1 MASTEVLDNIELRKI
16 ERLYRMG
23 KLCGKIK
30 QKIIVQK
37 NVQKFLWYKNEQK
50 FFLRTY
56 LYIAATDPLIVGFY
70 PGEALLD
77 RSISQISF

>member
-30 QKIIVQK
+30 QKNIVQK
-37 NVQKFLWYKNEQK
+37 NVQKFL
-50 FFLRTY
+50 
-56 LYIAATDPLIVGFY
+56 
-70 PGEALLD
+70 
-77 RSISQISF
+77 